1 MMQLKSVNNNIGIKL
16 LFDVKQK
23 ESLLYS
29 SEIQTAFE
37 KNKDSHQNYIFV
49 QERRSYVAARARL
62 ENALSENLT
71 LDIGAL
77 EDILQQALYD
87 LENALQT
94 LDDSAAI
101 ILRIQNVS
109 CIIFRIIAILKY

>member
-1 MMQLKSVNNNIGIKL
+1 MRLKSMNNNIGIRL

-37 KNKDSHQNYIFV
+37 QNKDSHQNYIFV

-62 ENALSENLT
+62 ENAISENLT

-77 EDILQQALYD
+77 ENILQQALHD
-87 LENALQT
+87 LENALKNPN
-94 LDDSAAI
+94 DSAAI